1 MLSKR
6 QFASAAGA
14 TEKWIDNACRLL
26 GRRVDRTEREARWF
40 GLVHAIAVAFDMS
53 LARAANLATR
63 ALELDPCSRSATIA
77 AQGDDSMWVVID
89 LECYHSR
96 FGIALAAALLDQP
109 FHRGPAVRHLTS
121 AARTRPAILCRATAL
136 GINTSLLRGLALATP
151 ARRLAVL
158 GHDVLTMLQ
167 DLSNA
172 RIRYILTGDVAAV
185 IRGVPRAK
193 PRLEVLCA
201 PDPIMPTLLAQLL
214 VVFSALALLLSAV
227 GTYGLLASMVAER
240 RREIGI
246 RLALG
251 ARPSTVLSGIVKQ
264 GLLLTMYGSALGLA
278 GALALNRFVA
288 SLLFGVRP
296 TDTTTFVAAT
306 ATIAAVAAV
315 ASWLPA
321 WRASR
326 VDPIV
331 TLRYE

>member
-53 LARAANLATR
+53 LVRAANLATR

-158 GHDVLTMLQ
+158 GHDVLTLLQ

-193 PRLEVLCA
+193 ARLEVLCA

-214 VVFSALALLLSAV
+214 VDWAARPLGASTEYPFVPDERTIRDAPVLAVTTRRIPIVLRRASV
-227 GTYGLLASMVAER
+227 QEFASMADSSDLLDLGGLEAVVPR
-240 RREIGI
+240 VP
-246 RLALG
+246 ALI
-251 ARPSTVLSGIVKQ
+251 ATLRATRQPVPATAIPELEAAAVV
-264 GLLLTMYGSALGLA
+264 
-278 GALALNRFVA
+278 LNRVH
-288 SLLFGVRP
+288 LKP
-296 TDTTTFVAAT
+296 
-306 ATIAAVAAV
+306 
-315 ASWLPA
+315 
-321 WRASR
+321 
-326 VDPIV
+326 
-331 TLRYE
+331 

>member
-158 GHDVLTMLQ
+158 GHDVLTLLQ

-214 VVFSALALLLSAV
+214 VDWAARPLGASTEYPFVPDERTIKDAPLLALTTRHIPIVLRRASV
-227 GTYGLLASMVAER
+227 QEFASMADSSDLLDLGGLEAVVPR
-240 RREIGI
+240 VP
-246 RLALG
+246 ALI
-251 ARPSTVLSGIVKQ
+251 ATLRATRQPVPATAIPELEAAAVV
-264 GLLLTMYGSALGLA
+264 
-278 GALALNRFVA
+278 LNRVH
-288 SLLFGVRP
+288 LKP
-296 TDTTTFVAAT
+296 
-306 ATIAAVAAV
+306 
-315 ASWLPA
+315 
-321 WRASR
+321 
-326 VDPIV
+326 
-331 TLRYE
+331 